1 MSTFRTLASADAPV
15 RVIQVGAGGMGQ
27 AWLHN
32 DRANPDVELVGIV
45 DLNLEAARAG
55 AEVYGSPSLP
65 VSTDLLSLVAS
76 VEPDAILDITVPVA
90 HHPVTT
96 DSLFAGLPVLGE
108 KPAAQNVAE
117 ALSLA
122 AAAEVTGELFMVSQS
137 RRYNDQLVAYR
148 QQAGLLGSLGTV
160 STQFA
165 KAPHF
170 GGFREEM
177 DNVLLLDMAIH
188 PFDSV
193 RYLLDRDPI
202 AVYCESYN
210 PSWSWYR
217 GDAAASAIFE
227 FEGGIRYTYDG
238 SWCAPGLETSWN
250 GAWRLSGSQGSAL
263 WDGDHEPTV
272 EVTDS
277 ASRPVAPAE
286 SGAADLPTLPSVGDG
301 IEGSLAAFVSSLRTG
316 AVPDGEVHGN
326 VMSLA
331 MVEAAIESKE
341 SGSRILIDDVLSR
354 AYETALATEKRDD
367 VRAQLESWSSVR
379 GALQAVAVSA

>member
-1 MSTFRTLASADAPV
+1 MSAFSTLRTQDAPV

-27 AWLHN
+27 AWLRT
-32 DRANPDVELVGIV
+32 DAANANVELVGIV
-45 DLNLEAARAG
+45 DLNLDAARAG
-55 AEVYGSPSLP
+55 AEVYGDPSIA
-65 VSTDLLSLVAS
+65 VSTDLAELIQSTS
-76 VEPDAILDITVPVA
+76 PDAILDITVPVA

-96 DSLFAGLPVLGE
+96 DALFAGLPVLGE

-122 AAAEVTGELFMVSQS
+122 AAAEVTGQLFMVSQS

-148 QQAGLLGSLGTV
+148 QQAGLLGDLGTV
-160 STQFA
+160 STEFA

-193 RYLLDRDPI
+193 RYLLDRDPV

-217 GDAAASAIFE
+217 GDAAASAVFE
-227 FEGGIRYTYDG
+227 FEGGIRYTYNG

-250 GAWRLSGSQGSAL
+250 GAWRLSGANGSAL
-263 WDGDHEPTV
+263 WNGDDSPTV
-272 EVTDS
+272 ETI
-277 ASRPVAPAE
+277 
-286 SGAADLPTLPSVGDG
+286 SGAGGDLVPLPTVGDG
-301 IEGSLAAFVSSLRTG
+301 IQGSLAAFVNALRTG
-316 AVPDGEVHGN
+316 VTPDGEVHGN

-331 MVEAAIESKE
+331 MVEAAIESKDA
-341 SGSRILIDDVLSR
+341 GKRIAIDDVLER
-354 AYETALATEKRDD
+354 AYAEAVANEKRDD
-367 VRAQLESWSSVR
+367 VRAQLESWTNVR
-379 GALQAVAVSA
+379 AALQSATVTA

>member
-1 MSTFRTLASADAPV
+1 MTSFRTLSSPDAPV

-27 AWLHN
+27 AWLRN
-32 DRANPDVELVGIV
+32 DADNPEVELVGIV
-45 DLNLEAARAG
+45 DLDLEAARRG
-55 AEVYGSPSLP
+55 TEVYGDPSIP
-65 VSTDLLSLVAS
+65 VSTDLVALIA
-76 VEPDAILDITVPVA
+76 ETAPDAILDITVPVA

-108 KPAAQNVAE
+108 KPAAQTVAE

-137 RRYNDQLVAYR
+137 RRYNDQLVVFK
-148 QQAGLLGSLGTV
+148 QQAELLGDLGTV
-160 STQFA
+160 STEFA
-165 KAPHF
+165 RAPHF

-193 RYLLDRDPI
+193 RYLLDRDPV

-227 FEGGIRYTYDG
+227 FEGSIRYIYNG

-250 GAWRLSGSQGSAL
+250 GSWRLSGAAGAAL
-263 WDGDHEPTV
+263 WNGDDQPTV
-272 EVTDS
+272 EIV
-277 ASRPVAPAE
+277 AE
-286 SGAADLPTLPSVGDG
+286 SGGASTADVASLPSVGDG
-301 IEGSLAAFVSSLRTG
+301 IAGSLTAFVRALRTG
-316 AVPDGEVHGN
+316 ATPGGEVHGN

-341 SGSRILIDDVLSR
+341 AGRRILIDDVLER
-354 AYETALATEKRDD
+354 AYTDAVAGEKRDD
-367 VRAQLESWSSVR
+367 VRAQLESWTSVR
-379 GALQAVAVSA
+379 GALQAVTVDH

>member
-1 MSTFRTLASADAPV
+1 MSAFSTLRTQDAPV

-27 AWLHN
+27 AWLHT
-32 DRANPDVELVGIV
+32 DAANADVELVGIV
-45 DLNLEAARAG
+45 DLNLDAARAG
-55 AEVYGSPSLP
+55 AEVYGDASIP
-65 VSTDLLSLVAS
+65 VSTDLAALIAS
-76 VEPDAILDITVPVA
+76 TSPDAILDITVPVA

-96 DSLFAGLPVLGE
+96 DALFAGLPVLGE

-122 AAAEVTGELFMVSQS
+122 AAAEVTGQLFMVSQS

-148 QQAGLLGSLGTV
+148 QQAGLLGDLGTV
-160 STQFA
+160 STEFA

-193 RYLLDRDPI
+193 RYLLDRDPV

-210 PSWSWYR
+210 PTWSWYR
-217 GDAAASAIFE
+217 GDAAASAVFE
-227 FEGGIRYTYDG
+227 FEGGIRYTYNG

-250 GAWRLSGSQGSAL
+250 GAWRLSGANGSAL
-263 WDGDHEPTV
+263 WNGDDSPTV
-272 EVTDS
+272 ETITHGGSDLI
-277 ASRPVAPAE
+277 P
-286 SGAADLPTLPSVGDG
+286 LPTVGDG
-301 IEGSLAAFVSSLRTG
+301 IEGSLAAFVNALRTG
-316 AVPDGEVHGN
+316 VTPDGEVHGN

-331 MVEAAIESKE
+331 MVEAAIESKDA
-341 SGSRILIDDVLSR
+341 GKRIAIDDVLER
-354 AYETALATEKRDD
+354 AYAEAVANEKRDD
-367 VRAQLESWSSVR
+367 VRAQLESWTNVR
-379 GALQAVAVSA
+379 AALQSATVTA

>member
-1 MSTFRTLASADAPV
+1 MTAFRRVGEPGQAL

-27 AWLHN
+27 AWLRN
-32 DRANPDVELVGIV
+32 DAANPDVELVGIV
-45 DLNLEAARAG
+45 DLNLDAARAG
-55 AEVYGSPSLP
+55 AGVYGDESMA
-65 VSTDLLSLVAS
+65 VHTDLGALIDEVQ
-76 VEPDAILDITVPVA
+76 PDAILDITVPVA

-96 DSLFAGLPVLGE
+96 DSLFRGLPVLGE
-108 KPAAQNVAE
+108 KPAANTLAE

-137 RRYNDQLVAYR
+137 RRYNDQLVALKQR
-148 QQAGLLGSLGTV
+148 AGLLGDLGSVT
-160 STQFA
+160 TEFA

-193 RYLLDRDPI
+193 RYLLDRDPV

-227 FEGGIRYTYDG
+227 FEGGVRYTYAG
-238 SWCAPGLETSWN
+238 SWCAPGAETSWN
-250 GAWRLSGSQGSAL
+250 GSWRVSGAAGSAL
-263 WDGDHEPTV
+263 WNGDEAPTSDV
-272 EVTDS
+272 PGAD
-277 ASRPVAPAE
+277 PAE
-286 SGAADLPTLPSVGDG
+286 LSPLPSVGVE
-301 IEGSLAAFVSSLRTG
+301 IAGSLSAFVLALRSGET
-316 AVPDGEVHGN
+316 PDGEVHGN

-331 MVEAAIESKE
+331 MVEAAIESKDT
-341 SGSRILIDDVLSR
+341 GSRIAIDDVLER
-354 AYETALATEKRDD
+354 AYAAAVTAERRDD
-367 VRAQLESWSSVR
+367 VRARLESWTSVR
-379 GALQAVAVSA
+379 GALQAAPVSA

>member
-1 MSTFRTLASADAPV
+1 MSTFRTLPSQDATV

-32 DRANPDVELVGIV
+32 DASNSDVELVGIV
-45 DLNLEAARAG
+45 DLNLDAARAG
-55 AEVYGSPSLP
+55 AAVYGDPSIP
-65 VSTDLLSLVAS
+65 VSTDLTALIMQTS
-76 VEPDAILDITVPVA
+76 PDAILDITVPVA

-96 DSLFAGLPVLGE
+96 DALFLGLPVLGE
-108 KPAAQNVAE
+108 KPAAQTVAE

-137 RRYNDQLVAYR
+137 RRYNDQLVMYR
-148 QQAGLLGSLGTV
+148 QQASLLGALGSV
-160 STQFA
+160 STEFA
-165 KAPHF
+165 KGPHF
-170 GGFREEM
+170 GGFRDEM

-227 FEGGIRYTYDG
+227 FEGGIRYTYNG

-250 GAWRLSGSQGSAL
+250 GAWRISGADGSAL
-263 WDGDHEPTV
+263 WNGDEQPTF
-272 EVTDS
+272 EVT
-277 ASRPVAPAE
+277 
-286 SGAADLPTLPSVGDG
+286 SGVDANLVSLPRVGDG
-301 IEGSLAAFVSSLRTG
+301 IEGSLAAFVTALRTG
-316 AVPDGEVHGN
+316 VTPDGEVHGN

-331 MVEAAIESKE
+331 MVEAAIESKDQ
-341 SGSRILIDDVLSR
+341 GRRVLIDDVLDR
-354 AYETALATEKRDD
+354 AYAEAVAHEQRDD
-367 VRAQLESWSSVR
+367 VRAKLESWSSVR
-379 GALQAVAVSA
+379 GALQGVRVEG

>member
-1 MSTFRTLASADAPV
+1 MSTFRRVGTQDQPL

-27 AWLHN
+27 AWLRN
-32 DRANPDVELVGIV
+32 DSENPDVELVGIV
-45 DLNLEAARAG
+45 DLNLDAARAG
-55 AEVYGSPSLP
+55 AVVYGDESIP
-65 VSTDLLSLVAS
+65 VHTDLRALIDQVQ
-76 VEPDAILDITVPVA
+76 PDAILDITVPVA

-108 KPAAQNVAE
+108 KPAAQTVAE

-137 RRYNDQLVAYR
+137 RRYNDQLVAFK
-148 QQAGLLGSLGTV
+148 QAAGLLGDLGSVT
-160 STQFA
+160 TEFA

-193 RYLLDRDPI
+193 RYLLDRDPVS
-202 AVYCESYN
+202 VYCDAYN

-217 GDAAASAIFE
+217 GDAAASVIFE
-227 FEGGIRYTYDG
+227 FEGGIRFVYNG
-238 SWCAPGLETSWN
+238 SWCAPGHETSWN
-250 GAWRLSGSQGSAL
+250 ASWRVSGANGTAL
-263 WDGDHEPTV
+263 WNGDDAPTLDTPDADPATL
-272 EVTDS
+272 EARAQLS
-277 ASRPVAPAE
+277 A
-286 SGAADLPTLPSVGDG
+286 LPSVGVE
-301 IEGSLAAFVSSLRTG
+301 IAGSLAAFVQALRTG
-316 AVPDGEVHGN
+316 ETPDGEVHGN

-331 MVEAAIESKE
+331 MVEAAIESNDE
-341 SGSRILIDDVLSR
+341 GRRITIDDVLER
-354 AYETALATEKRDD
+354 AYEHAVRVEKRDD

-379 GALQAVAVSA
+379 GALQKARVTV